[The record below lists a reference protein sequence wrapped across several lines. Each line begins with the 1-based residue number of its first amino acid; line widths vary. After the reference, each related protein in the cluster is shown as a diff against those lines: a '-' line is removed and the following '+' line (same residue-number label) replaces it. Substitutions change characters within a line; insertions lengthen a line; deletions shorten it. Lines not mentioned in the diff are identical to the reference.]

1 MNKARPFR
9 TRLWLYFILFAAV
22 IFSLLWI
29 LQTVFLQNFYNGMLA
44 KNTCA
49 AAEKIVAAS
58 ADDDFTEV
66 IDRLSAEDSLLVFVT
81 EGDGTI
87 LYSSDAYRSYYNSP
101 EHVGDGNSNPYHKG
115 EVLSWQKTAYR
126 NLPDGYDSFL
136 EELQQSP
143 QKRQNIPRTHSM
155 SMAGW
160 SAFQMAARQCSMSA
174 QRWELS
180 VRRHPLS
187 GCSSSG

>member
-44 KNTCA
+44 KNTRA
-49 AAEKIVAAS
+49 AAEEIAEAS

-81 EGDGTI
+81 DGDGTI
-87 LYSSDAYRSYYNSP
+87 LYSSDAYRSYYNGP

-115 EVLSWQKTAYR
+115 
-126 NLPDGYDSFL
+126 
-136 EELQQSP
+136 
-143 QKRQNIPRTHSM
+143 
-155 SMAGW
+155 
-160 SAFQMAARQCSMSA
+160 
-174 QRWELS
+174 
-180 VRRHPLS
+180 
-187 GCSSSG
+187 